1 MAKAKKRSTMA
12 KKVVAKKVAPVKE
25 AKYTFIAR
33 DKSGEKTLTEPVKD
47 NKASQV
53 LFDVLG
59 RGVMPEGLRLQFAQ
73 SYDATFIA
81 RKGKNALGSSKAQ
94 NMLVVTGIAD
104 ELEKAGVAG
113 ICTPTKKPYKAIR
126 LGGHSPAQLRE
137 LATTIAQVLG
147 ITKEKKA
154 VVKAKAVEAAK
165 A

>member
-1 MAKAKKRSTMA
+1 MAKAKKRSITAKA
-12 KKVVAKKVAPVKE
+12 KKLVAPAKE
-25 AKYTFIAR
+25 AKYTFLAR

-81 RKGKNALGSSKAQ
+81 RKGMNALGASKAQ

-104 ELEKAGVAG
+104 ELEKAGVKG

-126 LGGHSPAQLRE
+126 LGGHDPAQLRE
-137 LATTIAQVLG
+137 LATTIARVLG
-147 ITKEKKA
+147 FT
-154 VVKAKAVEAAK
+154 KAKKKVAK
-165 A
+165 AEVVVEPAKA